1 MNSLSNKRTRYFRL
15 VVSTMFLFFLQQAL
29 ADKLLLS
36 EAIANAIESKGAKA
50 ATREFAEN
58 YERDK
63 DRYVLDMKGLSR
75 LTNKYARAKNYEAV
89 GAATEM
95 AAPYIAKFTADAM
108 NEQGPKTAKKM
119 EEIRRQQL
127 ADQEKYRQQ
136 ERQRREAFQE
146 KHDVALNKPVPSEN
160 VSSAKPLINPD
171 VEYSAVSYLD
181 ATNPG
186 GGKFRSTLY
195 ISHDK
200 KKTRFENREKRH
212 EPISIFRYDK
222 GVMWLVHRE
231 QKGYEG
237 VKLYQEFKLTGGM
250 GIGSHIDNLM
260 YARHALLSPKGL
272 KNVGKETVNG
282 QNTTHYYKKVRNPG
296 YEEGHD
302 IYHYWV
308 SDDGILVR
316 AKLTSVEVAHTL
328 DTRNI
333 QRGRQTDDLFVP
345 PADYRKAGNRINWKE
360 EKRKLD
366 AGSHN

>member
-1 MNSLSNKRTRYFRL
+1 MKRIFTIRFDTTGL
-15 VVSTMFLFFLQQAL
+15 VLCLMLLVSTYAV
-29 ADKLLLS
+29 AGDKPLLS
-36 EAIANAIESKGAKA
+36 EAIARAIDTKGPAA
-50 ATREFAEN
+50 ATREFTRN
-58 YERDK
+58 YEKDK
-63 DRYVLDMKGLSR
+63 DRYVVDMKGLSR
-75 LTNKYARAKNYEAV
+75 LTNRYVQANNFEAV
-89 GAATEM
+89 TAASQM
-95 AAPYIAKFTADAM
+95 AQPYLSRITADALRT
-108 NEQGPKTAKKM
+108 QAPKM
-119 EEIRRQQL
+119 EKRMEEMRRRQL

-136 ERQRREAFQE
+136 ERQRREAFQK
-146 KHDVALNKPVPSEN
+146 KHDVALNKPVPSRS
-160 VSSAKPLINPD
+160 VSGAKPLINPD

-195 ISHDK
+195 ITHDK

-222 GVMWLVHRE
+222 RVMWLVHRE

-260 YARHALLSPKGL
+260 YARRALLSPKGL

-282 QNTTHYYKKVRNPG
+282 QSTTHYYKKVRNLG

-316 AKLTSVEVAHTL
+316 VKLTSVEVAHTL

-333 QRGRQTDDLFVP
+333 QRGHQADGLFVP
-345 PADYRKAGNRINWKE
+345 PADYRKAGTRINWKE

-366 AGSHN
+366 AGL